1 MQKTNIDITKY
12 LKPGI
17 LSSINNLEFLAKLI
31 VEGFIT
37 GLHKSPFHGFSVEFS
52 QHKPY
57 MQGDSLKHIDWK
69 VFARS
74 DRYYIKQYEEE
85 TNLRCSILLDTSS
98 SMTYKSKDISKLE
111 YASILTASLAYL
123 MLKQR
128 DATGLMLFDDKIRK
142 NLPVKSVPV
151 YIKDIIFALS
161 DIKPGNDT
169 NITNALHT
177 IAERIKRRGLIII
190 VSDLLDD
197 PLKVLSGMKH
207 LRYSKHEIIVFHI
220 VDDQEVD
227 FNFKGEYI
235 FEDLENKHT
244 IKADARYIQQEY
256 LNQINKQHTFF
267 KNSFYENHIDYIKI
281 RTSEPIESSLT
292 EYLLKRQKIL

>member
-1 MQKTNIDITKY
+1 MINVDLKKY
-12 LKPGI
+12 LKAGI
-17 LSSINNLEFLAKLI
+17 LSSISNLEFLAKHI

-52 QHKPY
+52 QHRPY
-57 MQGDSLKHIDWK
+57 MQGDSLRYIDWK
-69 VFARS
+69 VFARN
-74 DRYYIKQYEEE
+74 DRYYIKQFEEE
-85 TNLRCSILLDTSS
+85 TNLRCSLLLDISN
-98 SMTYKSKDISKLE
+98 SMSYKSKDITKLE

-151 YIKDIIFALS
+151 YIKDIVLALS
-161 DIKPGNDT
+161 EAKAGNDT

-197 PLKVLSGMKH
+197 PQKILSGMKH
-207 LRYSKHEIIVFHI
+207 LRYNKHEIIVFHI
-220 VDDQEVD
+220 VDDQEID

-235 FEDLENKHT
+235 FEDLESNQK
-244 IKADARYIQQEY
+244 IKADSRYIQHEY
-256 LNQINKQHTFF
+256 VKQVTKQNAFF
-267 KNSFYENHIDYIKI
+267 KNNFYENHIDYIRI
-281 RTSEPIESSLT
+281 RTSEPIESALS
-292 EYLLKRQKIL
+292 EYLIRRQKII

>member
-1 MQKTNIDITKY
+1 MINVDIKKY

-52 QHKPY
+52 QHRPY
-57 MQGDSLKHIDWK
+57 MLGDSLKHIDWK

-85 TNLRCSILLDTSS
+85 TNLRCSILLDISK
-98 SMTYKSKDISKLE
+98 SMNYKSNDVSKLD
-111 YASILTASLAYL
+111 YASVLVASLSYL

-161 DIKPGNDT
+161 DIKTGDDT

-197 PLKVLSGMKH
+197 PEKVISGMQH
-207 LRYSKHEIIVFHI
+207 LRYNKHEIIVFHI
-220 VDDQEVD
+220 VDDQEID

-235 FEDLENKHT
+235 FEDLESKQK
-244 IKADARYIQQEY
+244 IKADSRYIQQEY
-256 LNQINKQHTFF
+256 LDQIEEQHTFF
-267 KNSFYENHIDYIKI
+267 KNRFYENHIDYVRV
-281 RTSEPIESSLT
+281 RTSEPIESALS
-292 EYLLKRQKIL
+292 EYLLKRQKSL